1 MGRQNDDTA
10 PSLIFFQKIMVKK
23 SWYLNVRKIM
33 VKDSLEIKGIQL
45 NTYYFLL
52 IKRIYS
58 VLCMNVF
65 VLFFNKKRG
74 QGSIVLSPTRADSA
88 PPCQ

>member
-1 MGRQNDDTA
+1 
-10 PSLIFFQKIMVKK
+10 
-23 SWYLNVRKIM
+23 M

-58 VLCMNVF
+58 VLCMHVF
-65 VLFFNKKRG
+65 VLFFNKKKEVRAASSFLLPVLT
-74 QGSIVLSPTRADSA
+74 QRHRVSRPRLPHYKYGSNERIVV
-88 PPCQ
+88 